1 MLEVGK
7 STTSTIYCWFLL
19 PWPLRPDTD
28 PPPPPAFVDDRLAPR
43 GGKGSSFFWPL
54 LFVLRKLDRFVV
66 LATDL
71 FDWRVEPGRAWD
83 KAMLFRYYW
92 AADVLALFLRW
103 LGEA

>member
-1 MLEVGK
+1 M
-7 STTSTIYCWFLL
+7 
-19 PWPLRPDTD
+19 
-28 PPPPPAFVDDRLAPR
+28 
-43 GGKGSSFFWPL
+43 
-54 LFVLRKLDRFVV
+54 LRKLDRFVV